1 MLEPEEDPLPADQ
14 LLQADVALVFGMNAP
29 LRPAAHAI
37 DLWQRGFARRL
48 LFTGGFNTRL
58 GAIEAEVMADAAR
71 QAGVPDDA
79 ILIEPLAG
87 NTDQNAEFSARLLA
101 QEAAA
106 EDRLRLLIVTVHF
119 HLRRALLAVRRWHGP
134 DVTLGWSS
142 YASRHY
148 SAENWQ
154 ASARARR
161 DVATETA
168 KIRLYYACGYALPS
182 RTSR

>member
-1 MLEPEEDPLPADQ
+1 
-14 LLQADVALVFGMNAP
+14 
-29 LRPAAHAI
+29 
-37 DLWQRGFARRL
+37 
-48 LFTGGFNTRL
+48 
-58 GAIEAEVMADAAR
+58 MADAAR
-71 QAGVPDDA
+71 RAGLPDEA
-79 ILIEPLAG
+79 IMIEPLAG

-101 QEAAA
+101 QEAAE

-154 ASARARR
+154 ASVRGRR

-168 KIRLYYACGYALPS
+168 KIRLYYASGHTFSA
-182 RTSR
+182 RTFR